1 LTPQMVDVDLIAQA
15 RAAKRTALADVLLKV
30 GGGLQHRGVPEQRVA
45 GFVDR
50 RQCGLGQG

>member
-1 LTPQMVDVDLIAQA
+1 MVDVDLIAQA